1 MPTNYQILIISLCY
15 VLLFLLCFFV
25 RKMKS
30 ENLESEKVQAGN
42 WALLNIRHAGGII
55 IMVLIPLLFIPGMQ
69 KGLLT
74 WPQDINQIQVI
85 TLMVTG
91 LAILILTAKAVD
103 KVENKI
109 IVVNR
114 SSSVNALLHILLRNS
129 FLVFYEWFFRGL
141 VLFSFVSAFGIMP
154 AVLINLLLYAL
165 IHSFSGK
172 KEFLGSIPFGI
183 MLCGFALWWH
193 SVWPAILLHMLLS
206 ASYESVL
213 LHQFFCKPSKIKL

>member
-1 MPTNYQILIISLCY
+1 MLTNYQISIISICY
-15 VLLFLLCFFV
+15 VLLFVLCFFV

-30 ENLESEKVQAGN
+30 ENLESEKIQAGN
-42 WALLNIRHAGGII
+42 WALIHIRHAGGII
-55 IMVLIPLLFIPGMQ
+55 IMVLIPLIFIPGMQ

-129 FLVFYEWFFRGL
+129 FLVCYEWFFRGL
-141 VLFSFVSAFGIMP
+141 VLFSCVSAFGIIP
-154 AVLINLLLYAL
+154 AVLINLLLYAI

>member
-30 ENLESEKVQAGN
+30 ENLESEKIQAGN
-42 WALLNIRHAGGII
+42 WALIHIRHAGGII
-55 IMVLIPLLFIPGMQ
+55 IMVLIPLIFIPGMQ

-85 TLMVTG
+85 ALMITG
-91 LAILILTAKAVD
+91 LVILILTAKAVD

-109 IVVNR
+109 IVINR
-114 SSSVNALLHILLRNS
+114 SASVNAVVHIFLRNS
-129 FLVFYEWFFRGL
+129 FLVCYEWFFRGL
-141 VLFSFVSAFGIMP
+141 VLFSCVSAFGIIP

>member
-1 MPTNYQILIISLCY
+1 MLTNYQISIISLCY

-42 WALLNIRHAGGII
+42 WALLHIRHAGGII
-55 IMVLIPLLFIPGMQ
+55 IMVLIPLIFIPGIQ
-69 KGLLT
+69 KGLLN
-74 WPQDINQIQVI
+74 WPRDINQFQVI
-85 TLMVTG
+85 TFMITG
-91 LAILILTAKAVD
+91 LAIFILTAKAVD

-109 IVVNR
+109 IVVK
-114 SSSVNALLHILLRNS
+114 SKSSVNALVHILLRNS
-129 FLVFYEWFFRGL
+129 FLVSYEWFFRGL
-141 VLFSFVSAFGIMP
+141 ILFSCVSAFGIMP
-154 AVLINLLLYAL
+154 AVLINLFLYAF

-183 MLCGFALWWH
+183 ILCGFALWWH

-213 LHQFFCKPSKIKL
+213 LHQFFCKPSKINL